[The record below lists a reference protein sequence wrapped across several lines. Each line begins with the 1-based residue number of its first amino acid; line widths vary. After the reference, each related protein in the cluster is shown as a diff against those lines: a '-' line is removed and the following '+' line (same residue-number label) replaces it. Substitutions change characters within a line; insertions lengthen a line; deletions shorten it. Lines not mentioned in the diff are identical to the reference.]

1 MTVQL
6 PTSWKRHTTP
16 ALFRRQFPSR
26 RPQSRLR
33 ARRRTRTHSPSL
45 PPCLFYADSVRRGG
59 DTQQTLRKRKKV
71 DTFVV
76 FLFVAPQGLLLLSV
90 GL

>member
-1 MTVQL
+1 MDNLCRLSFCRPLRTYCFSL
-6 PTSWKRHTTP
+6 LGCNLLFSLTTP
-16 ALFRRQFPSR
+16 VVQWRS
-26 RPQSRLR
+26 
-33 ARRRTRTHSPSL
+33 HSPSL